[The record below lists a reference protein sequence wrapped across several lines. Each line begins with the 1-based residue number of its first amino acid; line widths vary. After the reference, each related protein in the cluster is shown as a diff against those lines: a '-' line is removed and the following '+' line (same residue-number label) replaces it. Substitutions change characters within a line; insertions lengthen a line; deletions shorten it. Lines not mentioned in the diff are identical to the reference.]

1 LSIQFLEMIRVLKT
15 FFILLFTLAISSGL
29 IKDNNEFGNGGVET
43 SKTFDAG
50 KMIMHHIGDAYEWH
64 FAEIGKTNISIPL
77 PVILY
82 SRQNGLKIFMSSKF
96 EHGSEAFNGFKIAHE
111 GKFEGKIVETAPE
124 GEEIRPLDLSITKNV
139 TSLFISVILIILIF
153 LSIARKYSEN
163 FARSPKGTQSWIEP
177 IIIFVRDD
185 VAKAAIGEEK
195 YKKYLPY
202 LLTIFF
208 FILINNLL
216 GLLPIFP
223 GGANLTGNIATTMIL
238 ALFTFAITAISGSRD
253 YWVHMVNTPG
263 VPWWLKIPIP
273 LMPIVEIMGVF
284 IKPFVLMIRLF
295 ANICAGHIIALGF
308 YSLIFI
314 FGEKS
319 LFAGYGVS
327 VVSIAFTVFMSL
339 LELLVAF
346 IQAYVFTLLS
356 AIYFGMALEHH
367 EPHKQSE
374 LLNHII
380 NEGTNESHT

>member
-1 LSIQFLEMIRVLKT
+1 MLKVLKT
-15 FFILLFTLAISSGL
+15 LFILLFALTVSSGL
-29 IKDNNEFGNGGVET
+29 LKANEESASAINKG
-43 SKTFDAG
+43 FDAG
-50 KMIMHHIGDAYEWH
+50 KMIMHHVGDAYEWH
-64 FAEIGKTNISIPL
+64 IADFGATHISIPL

-82 SRQNGLKIFMSSKF
+82 SKQSGLNIFMSGKF
-96 EHGSEAFNGFKIAHE
+96 EEGSATYSGFKIAHE
-111 GKFEGKIVETAPE
+111 GKFEGKIVETAQD
-124 GEEIRPLDLSITKNV
+124 GTEIRPIDLSITKNV
-139 TSLFISVILIILIF
+139 TSLFISVLLIIWIF
-153 LSIARKYSEN
+153 LSIAKRYSEN
-163 FARSPKGTQSWIEP
+163 FARAPKGKQSWIEP
-177 IIIFVRDD
+177 VIIFVRDD

-223 GGANLTGNIATTMIL
+223 GGANLTGNITVTLVL
-238 ALFTFAITAISGSRD
+238 ALFTFFITLFSGSRD

-263 VPWWLKIPIP
+263 VPWWLKIPFP

-295 ANICAGHIIALGF
+295 ANMCAGHIIALGF

-314 FGEKS
+314 FGEKT

-327 VVSIAFTVFMSL
+327 VVSIAFTVFMGL

-356 AIYFGMALEHH
+356 AIYFGMALEQH
-367 EPHKQSE
+367 EPHKHNE
-374 LLNHII
+374 VII
-380 NEGTNESHT
+380 NT

>member
-1 LSIQFLEMIRVLKT
+1 MLKL
-15 FFILLFTLAISSGL
+15 FKILFILLITLTFSAGL
-29 IKDNNEFGNGGVET
+29 IMANNESGNDNAEAGKG
-43 SKTFDAG
+43 FDAG

-64 FAEIGKTNISIPL
+64 IAEIGKTAISIPL

-82 SRQNGLKIFMSSKF
+82 SKQNGLKIFMSSKF
-96 EHGSEAFNGFKIAHE
+96 KHGTEAYEGFKIASE
-111 GKFEGKIVETAPE
+111 GKFEGKIVETLPD
-124 GEEIRPLDLSITKNV
+124 GNEIKPLDFSITKNV

-153 LSIARKYSEN
+153 LSIAKRYSEN
-163 FARSPKGTQSWIEP
+163 YARAPKGAQSWLEP
-177 IIIFVRDD
+177 IILFVRDD
-185 VAKAAIGEEK
+185 VAKAAIGEDK
-195 YKKYLPY
+195 YQRFMPY

-216 GLLPIFP
+216 GLVPIFP
-223 GGANLTGNIATTMIL
+223 GGANLTGNIAITMIL
-238 ALFTFAITAISGSRD
+238 ALFTLVITSFSGSKD

-295 ANICAGHIIALGF
+295 ANICAGHIIVLGF

-327 VVSIAFTVFMSL
+327 VISIAFTVFMGL
-339 LELLVAF
+339 LEMLVAF

-356 AIYFGMALEHH
+356 AIYFGMALERH
-367 EPHKQSE
+367 
-374 LLNHII
+374 
-380 NEGTNESHT
+380 ESHKPNELQSKT

>member
-1 LSIQFLEMIRVLKT
+1 MIKVIKT
-15 FFILLFTLAISSGL
+15 LFILLFALTVSAGPSSVTEESGHSAEAT
-29 IKDNNEFGNGGVET
+29 KG
-43 SKTFDAG
+43 FDAG
-50 KMIMHHIGDAYEWH
+50 KLIMHHIGDAYEWH
-64 FAEIGKTNISIPL
+64 IAKIGNTEITIPL
-77 PVILY
+77 PVILFT
-82 SRQNGLKIFMSSKF
+82 SQDGLKIFMSSKF
-96 EHGSEAFNGFKIAHE
+96 EHGSQAYEGFRIAHE
-111 GKFEGKIVETAPE
+111 GKFEGKIVKSLPD
-124 GEEIRPLDLSITKNV
+124 GNEIRPFDFSITKNV
-139 TSLFISVILIILIF
+139 TSLFISVVLIILIF
-153 LSIARKYSEN
+153 ISIARKYSEN
-163 FARSPKGTQSWIEP
+163 FARAPKGAQSWLEP
-177 IIIFVRDD
+177 IILFVRDD

-195 YKKYLPY
+195 YHRYMPY

-216 GLLPIFP
+216 GLVPIFP
-223 GGANLTGNIATTMIL
+223 GGANLTGNIAITLIL
-238 ALFTFAITAISGSRD
+238 ALFTFVITSFSGSRD

-295 ANICAGHIIALGF
+295 ANICAGHIIVLGF

-327 VVSIAFTVFMSL
+327 VVSIAFTVFMGL

-356 AIYFGMALEHH
+356 AIYFGMALERH
-367 EPHKQSE
+367 EPHKNNE
-374 LLNHII
+374 LHAI
-380 NEGTNESHT
+380 T

>member
-1 LSIQFLEMIRVLKT
+1 MIKVIKTLFIVLLLLTISI
-15 FFILLFTLAISSGL
+15 GL
-29 IKDNNEFGNGGVET
+29 IKANESGSENAEV
-43 SKTFDAG
+43 SKVFDAG
-50 KMIMHHIGDAYEWH
+50 KLIMHHIGDAYEWH
-64 FAEIGKTNISIPL
+64 FAKIGNVEISIPL

-82 SRQNGLKIFMSSKF
+82 TRQDGLKIFMSSKF
-96 EHGSEAFNGFKIAHE
+96 EHGSEVHDGFKIAHE
-111 GKFEGKIVETAPE
+111 GKFEGKIVKIMPDGNET
-124 GEEIRPLDLSITKNV
+124 RPLDISITKNV
-139 TSLFISVILIILIF
+139 TSLFVSVILIILIF
-153 LSIARKYSEN
+153 LSIAKRYSEN
-163 FARSPKGTQSWIEP
+163 YARAPRGTQSWLEP
-177 IIIFVRDD
+177 IILFVRDD

-195 YKKYLPY
+195 YQKYLPY

-216 GLLPIFP
+216 GLVPVFP
-223 GGANLTGNIATTMIL
+223 GGANLTGNISTTLIL
-238 ALFTFAITAISGSRD
+238 AIFTFIITQFSGSRD

-295 ANICAGHIIALGF
+295 ANICAGHIIVLGF

-327 VVSIAFTVFMSL
+327 VVSIAFTVFMGL

-356 AIYFGMALEHH
+356 AIYFGMALERH
-367 EPHKQSE
+367 
-374 LLNHII
+374 
-380 NEGTNESHT
+380 ESHKPNELHTNA

>member
-1 LSIQFLEMIRVLKT
+1 MFKVIRTL
-15 FFILLFTLAISSGL
+15 FILLFTLTISTGL
-29 IKDNNEFGNGGVET
+29 SQANEESLDNAET
-43 SKTFDAG
+43 AKGFDAG

-82 SRQNGLKIFMSSKF
+82 SRHIGLNIFMSNKF
-96 EHGSEAFNGFKIAHE
+96 RHGNEAFAGFKIAQE
-111 GKFEGKIVETAPE
+111 GKFEGKIVEILPD
-124 GEEIRPLDLSITKNV
+124 GNEIRPLDFSITKNV
-139 TSLFISVILIILIF
+139 TSLFISIVLIILIF

-163 FARSPKGTQSWIEP
+163 FARAPKGTQSWLEP
-177 IIIFVRDD
+177 IILFVRDD
-185 VAKAAIGEEK
+185 IAKAAIGEAK

-208 FILINNLL
+208 FILVNNLL
-216 GLLPIFP
+216 GLVPFFP
-223 GGANLTGNIATTMIL
+223 GGANLTGNITTTMIL
-238 ALFTFAITAISGSRD
+238 ALFTFAITTISGSRD

-263 VPWWLKIPIP
+263 VPWWLKIPVP

-295 ANICAGHIIALGF
+295 ANICAGHIIVLGF

-327 VVSIAFTVFMSL
+327 VVSIAFTVFMGL

-356 AIYFGMALEHH
+356 AIYFGMAIEQH

-380 NEGTNESHT
+380 NEGTSESHT